1 MKREEINTE
10 VVRAMS
16 SSKLSDLYSIRQGEA
31 ESKFDTWLA
40 EVKRESQEQ
49 AWEEAWD
56 KIRELPRWWSTT
68 MQLGGFDIGCNADGV
83 ATEEGAYMSVR
94 EIMMK
99 NPYRKDQ

>member
-10 VVRAMS
+10 VVRAIS

-49 AWEEAWD
+49 AWEEAIAAQQEVDLEWESYIMSND
-56 KIRELPRWWSTT
+56 NRMKPPKIA
-68 MQLGGFDIGCNADGV
+68 G
-83 ATEEGAYMSVR
+83 
-94 EIMMK
+94 
-99 NPYRKDQ
+99 NPYRAT